1 MPRTGKRLVTT
12 AVAGVMLAALAAVPA
27 AAAPAAQSRAV
38 DQTSA
43 LERKRVDSVKTPK
56 LGWYKCYDTAE
67 CATTR
72 LPLDYDSPKG
82 ATTEIALLRIKAK
95 DQKHKIGSL
104 FINPGG
110 PGGSGTDIALAA
122 PYFLSQSLLQRFDI
136 VGVDPRG
143 IASSTNVR
151 CWKSVKDQTAVLD
164 NMNVA
169 FPWGAK
175 QEATYVKAAKQF
187 GKACSTTGKPLTGAM
202 STAEVVRDMDVL
214 RRAVGDKKLTYL
226 GFSYGT
232 AIGQY
237 YANMF
242 PDRFRAIVVDG
253 VLDPEHWAGTKK
265 TANQEQD
272 ERLRSADGA
281 YRALQEILKR
291 CDQAGELYCEF
302 AAGDPVKNFET
313 IAQKLRLKPLVI
325 TDEFGTYTITYAD
338 FVGGILG
345 SLYGVDA
352 GDGVTAISQQVWTL
366 LQAPTAANKAA
377 QAAAKTALIKH
388 IKDQRTK
395 PARDFPYANGFE
407 AFAGV
412 LCTDALA
419 PKDAN
424 LWPALMAKADKRAP
438 YFGRAWGW
446 GSAQCAR
453 NTWTVHDEDAYT
465 GPWTK
470 RTGAP
475 VLIVGTRWDPATN
488 YDDAVSASKR
498 LPNSR
503 LLSNTNWGHTSYG
516 TSDCATGAIDTYLLT
531 AALPAKGTLC
541 EGEYQ
546 PFTTPLPT
554 DPGAPQVSKLV
565 AHPGLPPVAKPLPPS
580 VLNGNR

>member
-1 MPRTGKRLVTT
+1 MAHTGKRLVTVMISALLLT
-12 AVAGVMLAALAAVPA
+12 AGVAVPA
-27 AAAPAAQSRAV
+27 TAASAV
-38 DQTSA
+38 DKTSA
-43 LERKRVDSVKTPK
+43 RERQRVDGVKTPK
-56 LGWYKCYDTAE
+56 LGWYKCYDYAE

-82 ATTEIALLRIKAK
+82 ATTEIALLRVKAK

-104 FINPGG
+104 FLNPGG
-110 PGGSGTDIALAA
+110 PSGSGTSFALGA
-122 PYFLSQSLLQRFDI
+122 PFFLSESLLQRFDI

-143 IASSTNVR
+143 VASSTNVK
-151 CWKSVKDQTAVLD
+151 CWRSVKDQSAVLS

-169 FPWGAK
+169 FPWGKAE
-175 QEATYVKAAKQF
+175 EARYVKAAKQF
-187 GKACSTTGKPLTGAM
+187 GTACSTTGKPLTGAM
-202 STAEVVRDMDVL
+202 STAEVVRDMEVL

-242 PDRFRAIVVDG
+242 PDRFRAIVADG

-281 YRALQEILKR
+281 YRALREILDR
-291 CDQAGELYCEF
+291 CDAAGEAFCRF
-302 AAGDPVKNFET
+302 AAGNPVRNFDL
-313 IAQKLRLKPLVI
+313 IAQRLRKQPLVV
-325 TDEFGTYTITYAD
+325 TDEFGTFTITYAD
-338 FVGGILG
+338 FVGGVLG
-345 SLYGVDA
+345 VLYAVDA
-352 GDGVTAISQQVWTL
+352 GDFLTSLLQEIWTL
-366 LQAPTAANKAA
+366 LAAPTPANLDARN
-377 QAAAKTALIKH
+377 AAKAALIKR
-388 IKDQRTK
+388 ITDARKK
-395 PARDFPYANGFE
+395 PARDFPYQNGFE

-412 LCTDALA
+412 LCTDALH
-419 PKDAN
+419 PTDAS

-446 GSAQCAR
+446 STPQCAR
-453 NTWTVHDEDAYT
+453 NTWTIHDEDAYT
-465 GPWTK
+465 GPWTR
-470 RTGAP
+470 RTAAP

-516 TSDCATGAIDTYLLT
+516 TSACATGAIDTYLLS
-531 AALPAKGTLC
+531 AKLPAKGTRCAGDL
-541 EGEYQ
+541 Q

-554 DPGAPQVSKLV
+554 EPDAPKLRV
-565 AHPGLPPVAKPLPPS
+565 ARAGSGRPPVATPLPTS
-580 VLNGNR
+580 ILNGNR